1 VCLVGRDRGWSLRST
16 PGSVLSPR
24 SGWACRNLVVVAR
37 GGRSESGERQGGSGW
52 WPVEASPCR
61 AEALGWTGTQGSR
74 CATNPGLGK
83 NVPSGHGGAGAVAVH
98 PRFLAP
104 PSNGNRAETGGGNR
118 GHPLSVFLGQLPQT
132 ILPQILAPF
141 PKICTKYWHLA
152 LPCALVAII
161 YCPMYCP
168 PGDRKGVR
176 NLILPKVPDTFF
188 RLTFFRLWEES
199 PPAKRLSA
207 SAVSGTRA

>member
-1 VCLVGRDRGWSLRST
+1 MLVCLVGRDRGWSLRST

-104 PSNGNRAETGGGNR
+104 PSNGNRAETGVT
-118 GHPLSVFLGQLPQT
+118 LCLYS
-132 ILPQILAPF
+132 LANCHKLFSHRYLRHF
-141 PKICTKYWHLA
+141 PKSVQNTGI
-152 LPCALVAII
+152 
-161 YCPMYCP
+161 
-168 PGDRKGVR
+168 
-176 NLILPKVPDTFF
+176 
-188 RLTFFRLWEES
+188 
-199 PPAKRLSA
+199 
-207 SAVSGTRA
+207 